1 MSVVTRFCQSVALLF
16 LTSLF
21 FVPTT
26 FAKSALS
33 QQLPLP
39 APELHYQI
47 TDAAL
52 TVENLVADPA
62 LLHNFSPLT
71 PKQATIRTTE
81 QQAVWILAKMNN
93 PYPEALAAVLSYH
106 FLPADKVSMYKLAR
120 DLPSAELLGHMGS
133 DLPFAERPLPLHS
146 FSQPIKLQNAEQAT
160 FLLRLQDAA
169 LLGTEVSI
177 TPLPQL
183 LLASQRQLAYDNII
197 NGSLLLLVLLAFYRG
212 AQQRQSAL
220 YPLAGFYLM
229 FLLVLNTLNG
239 MAFSLLWPENPELNP
254 VLLYISVG
262 ATLVFLTL
270 FNRATLPD
278 NAGHFARYTNTGCL
292 LVALALLFSPLYA
305 GGPLMLKLLFSCV
318 SFILAATV
326 LQALYTSL
334 TSNLHYS
341 SRFSLLATMATLNL
355 LLVQTRYLSS
365 FASWLNVGL
374 FMLIVIS
381 AVLLLSIPKQTAAT
395 ST

>member
-1 MSVVTRFCQSVALLF
+1 MSVVTRFCQVIAIV
-16 LTSLF
+16 F
-21 FVPTT
+21 FVSLYLAPTSYAT
-26 FAKSALS
+26 GALS

-71 PKQATIRTTE
+71 PKQTTMRTTN
-81 QQAVWILAKMNN
+81 QQAVWLLVKINN

-106 FLPADKVSMYKLAR
+106 FLPADRVSLYQLAR
-120 DLPSAELLGHMGS
+120 DLLGAELLGHMGS
-133 DLPFAERPLPLHS
+133 DLPFAERPLPLPS
-146 FSQPIKLQNAEQAT
+146 FSQPIKLERAEQAT

-169 LLGTEVSI
+169 LLGTELSVTS
-177 TPLPQL
+177 LPQL
-183 LLASQRQLAYDNII
+183 LLASQRQLAQDNVI
-197 NGSLLLLVLLAFYRG
+197 NGSLLLLVLVALYLG
-212 AQQRQSAL
+212 VQQRQAAL
-220 YPLAGFYLM
+220 FALAGFYLT

-254 VLLYISVG
+254 VLLYIGVG
-262 ATLVFLTL
+262 MTLVFLTL
-270 FNRATLPD
+270 FNRTTLPEH
-278 NAGHFARYTNTGCL
+278 AGCFARYANTACL

-305 GGPLMLKLLFSCV
+305 DGPLRLKLLFSCV
-318 SFILAATV
+318 SLVLAATV

-334 TSNLHYS
+334 TSNLRYS
-341 SRFSLLATMATLNL
+341 LRFSLLAATATLNL

-365 FASWLNVGL
+365 VAAWLNTGL
-374 FMLIVIS
+374 FILIVLN
-381 AVLLLSIPKQTAAT
+381 AMFLLSIPKQA
-395 ST
+395 SHNG

>member
-1 MSVVTRFCQSVALLF
+1 MSVVTRFCQVVALVF
-16 LTSLF
+16 FASLF
-21 FVPTT
+21 SVQTT
-26 FAKSALS
+26 YATGALS

-39 APELHYQI
+39 APELHYQV

-81 QQAVWILAKMNN
+81 QQAVWLLAKINN

-106 FLPADKVSMYKLAR
+106 FLPADKVSMYKLAK
-120 DLPSAELLGHMGS
+120 DLPNAELLGHMGS
-133 DLPFAERPLPLHS
+133 DFPFAERPLPLHS
-146 FSQPIKLQNAEQAT
+146 FSQPIRLERAEQAI

-169 LLGTEVSI
+169 LLGTELSI

-183 LLASQRQLAYDNII
+183 LLDSQRQLAYDSII
-197 NGSLLLLVLLAFYRG
+197 NGILLLLVLLALYRG
-212 AQQRQSAL
+212 LQQRQPAL
-220 YPLAGFYLM
+220 YPLAGFYLA

-262 ATLVFLTL
+262 ITLVFLTV
-270 FNRATLPD
+270 FNRTTLPD
-278 NAGHFARYTNTGCL
+278 NAGRFARYMNTGCL

-305 GGPLMLKLLFSCV
+305 DGPLKLKLLFSCV

-334 TSNLHYS
+334 TSNVRYS
-341 SRFSLLATMATLNL
+341 SRFSLLAAAATLNL

-365 FASWLNVGL
+365 FAHWLNAGL
-374 FMLIVIS
+374 FILVAFS
-381 AVLLLSIPKQTAAT
+381 AVLLLSIPRHTKSSAN
-395 ST
+395 